1 MFPGLVLLL
10 TFGAFGR
17 SLVQGFAPIDDSYLI
32 VGNLA
37 VRGVTF
43 ENLRTIFTTFD
54 PELYIPLTLFSFQLN
69 YLASELAPWSYH
81 LGNLLLHAAN
91 ALLVGSVLEKLTKQ
105 RTLSLFGGILFALHP
120 LHTEAVVWIAGRK
133 DLLSTFFFL
142 LSFLCYISW
151 IDGQRKVVNGKRK
164 WAWYF
169 SSLLCFLCALLSK
182 VNTVT
187 LPVILLLTDVLVL
200 RRRDVRRMLLEKV
213 PYVFFALVFMGIA
226 TLGKERVLAS
236 STILETLLMAARSTV
251 FYLQKFFFPFGL
263 TVFYPH
269 QGPIGIADP
278 RFFIP
283 LLLVLLLVGCA
294 LRSLWKKRT
303 FAFGFLAYLTILSPT
318 FLNFHKGDAMFFG
331 VDRYAYLPSVGILLL
346 LIVGMTWILE
356 RWRSIPF
363 WIPCGMGVSI
373 VILFTLLS
381 FHQTRFWDS
390 PETLFRHAL
399 ALYPESVP
407 ARTDLARMLRE
418 QGRTTDAFTLLK
430 EGLRYGDNGH
440 LHLAAGYI
448 YAKVGQVHEAEE
460 QFRVALDMLPMN
472 PEPVFSLGSLKE
484 QTGDSRAAEE
494 LFTKAIKMDPSYVGA
509 RVRLGRILLARGMR
523 DEARREFQEA
533 LGWNRSSRGALL
545 GLADIIEIEG
555 DSEQAA
561 LYRSK
566 VTSLDPAFP

>member
-1 MFPGLVLLL
+1 MVLLL

-43 ENLRTIFTTFD
+43 ENVRMIFTTFD

-81 LGNLLLHAAN
+81 LANLLLHAAN

-105 RTLSLFGGILFALHP
+105 RTLSLFGGMLFALHP

-142 LSFLCYISW
+142 LSFLCFVSW
-151 IDGQRKVVNGKRK
+151 VERKRQVKSSTQQWK
-164 WAWYF
+164 WYL
-169 SSLLCFLCALLSK
+169 SSLFCFLCALLSK

-187 LPVILLLTDVLVL
+187 LPVVLLLTDVLVL
-200 RRRDVRRMLLEKV
+200 RRRDVRRVLLEKI
-213 PYVFFALVFMGIA
+213 PYILLALVFMGVA
-226 TLGKERVLAS
+226 TLGKERVLTS
-236 STILETLLMAARSTV
+236 STTLETLLMAGRSTV
-251 FYLQKFFFPFGL
+251 FYLQKFFIPMGL
-263 TVFYPH
+263 TVFYSH
-269 QGPIGIADP
+269 QGPINITDLQFAAP
-278 RFFIP
+278 A
-283 LLLVLLLVGCA
+283 LLALVLLVL
-294 LRSLWKKRT
+294 SMWYLWKQRT
-303 FAFGFLAYLTILSPT
+303 IAFGFLWYFIILSPT
-318 FLNFHKGDAMFFG
+318 FLNFHKGDAMFFA
-331 VDRYAYLPSVGILLL
+331 VDRYVYLPSVGILLL

-356 RWRSIPF
+356 RWRSISF

-381 FHQTRFWDS
+381 LHQTRFWDS
-390 PETLFRHAL
+390 PELLFHHAL
-399 ALYPESVP
+399 DLYPESVP

-430 EGLRYGDNGH
+430 EGLRYGDDGH

-448 YAKVGQVHEAEE
+448 YAKVGQVHDAEE
-460 QFRVALDMLPMN
+460 QFRVALDMLPKN

-484 QTGDSRAAEE
+484 QTGDIGAAEE
-494 LFTKAIKMDPSYVGA
+494 FFQRAIAMDPSYVGA

-545 GLADIIEIEG
+545 GLADMTAAEG

-566 VTSLDPAFP
+566 AMGLDPALP